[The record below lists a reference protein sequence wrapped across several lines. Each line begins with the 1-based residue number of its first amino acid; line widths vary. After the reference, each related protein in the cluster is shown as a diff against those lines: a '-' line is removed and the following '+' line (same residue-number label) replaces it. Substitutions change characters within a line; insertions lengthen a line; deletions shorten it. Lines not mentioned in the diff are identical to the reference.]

1 MNYKAEE
8 AHADM
13 VSVFFFIFGFYLD
26 KKVMS
31 FKNDKPPL
39 YLAINVAVFTF

>member
-13 VSVFFFIFGFYLD
+13 ASVFFFILGFYLD
-26 KKVMS
+26 KKVMG
-31 FKNDKPPL
+31 FKNAKP
-39 YLAINVAVFTF
+39 